1 MKPIFD
7 AYGGPYKDRCRF
19 WTGFLLLVHVILA
32 QTVSLDND
40 DNVSLDVLTSLL
52 IVIALCIFYWRDYID
67 IFLCCVWKHFHS
79 QPYVNGSC
87 KPTNL

>member
-7 AYGGPYKDRCRF
+7 ACGGPYKDRCRF
-19 WTGFLLLVHVILA
+19 WTGFFLLVHVILA

-52 IVIALCIFYWRDYID
+52 IVISIMYLLLEGLYRHFPLLCLEAFS
-67 IFLCCVWKHFHS
+67 FSTLC
-79 QPYVNGSC
+79 
-87 KPTNL
+87 